1 MMRITT
7 VFLAIFMF
15 ALSAAAADLK
25 IGHVDL
31 QRLMAQSDAGKE
43 MRKLYL
49 DRAKKYQ
56 DEINDRSE
64 RLKKLKE
71 EIEAKAKG
79 LKEGEKVPQEIIDKD
94 KEYGVQAR
102 ELQRLLGGYQ
112 DELKVYDAEL
122 TGKVLNEFAPV
133 LKEYA
138 TRNKF
143 DYIFIRTDTLAYGA
157 EKLDLTEELID
168 VFNRKHGKR

>member
-1 MMRITT
+1 MIRITT
-7 VFLAIFMF
+7 VLAVIFIF
-15 ALSAAAADLK
+15 VLSAGAADLK

-49 DRAKKYQ
+49 DRAKQYQ
-56 DEINDRSE
+56 DEINTRSE
-64 RLKKLKE
+64 KLKKLKE
-71 EIEAKAKG
+71 DIEAKAKG
-79 LKEGEKVPQEIIDKD
+79 LKEGDKVPQEMIDKD
-94 KEYGVQAR
+94 KEYGVQSR

-112 DELKVYDAEL
+112 DELKVYDGEL

-138 TRNKF
+138 TKNKF
-143 DYIFIRTDTLAYGA
+143 DYIFIRTETLAYGA

-168 VFNRKHGKR
+168 VFNRKHRK